1 MPDHDD
7 SGLRGL
13 LTLPRVYDAFQSL
26 VGSDGYRRWY
36 VETLLKPTPGMRI
49 LDIGCGPGTMLRFL
63 PEDVYYTGFDMN
75 PKYIEY
81 AKRKFAGRGTFVA
94 QRVGEALVAAE
105 GFDAVMANAI
115 FHHIN
120 DEEAAHL
127 VRVAWTQLKPGGFLL
142 TYDNAWVKGQSP
154 IARWLISKD
163 RGRHVRTPDE
173 YLALVRTH
181 FHQIETTIRHDSY
194 RIPYTNF
201 TMKALKV

>member
-1 MPDHDD
+1 MQDHDD

-13 LTLPRVYDAFQSL
+13 LTLPQVYDAFQSL

-36 VETLLKPTPGMRI
+36 VKELLKPTPDMRI

-63 PEDVYYTGFDMN
+63 PENVHYVGFDMN

-81 AKRKFAGRGTFVA
+81 AKRRFGDRGAFHA
-94 QRVGEALVAAE
+94 HRVGEAAIAAE
-105 GFDAVMANAI
+105 GFDVVMANAI

-127 VRVAWTQLKPGGFLL
+127 VHVAFSQLKPEGFLL

-173 YLALVRTH
+173 YLAIVKTR
-181 FHQIETTIRHDSY
+181 FNRVETTIRHDGY

-201 TMKALKV
+201 TMKAFKN

>member
-36 VETLLKPTPGMRI
+36 VSELLKPTPGMRI

-63 PEDVYYTGFDMN
+63 PKDVHYVGFDMN
-75 PKYIEY
+75 PKYIDY
-81 AKRKFAGRGTFVA
+81 ARKQFADRGSFVA
-94 QRVGEALVAAE
+94 QRVGEAQIEAE

-115 FHHIN
+115 LHHIN

-127 VRVAWTQLKPGGFLL
+127 VNVAWSQLKPGGFLL
-142 TYDNAWVKGQSP
+142 TYDNAWVKGQSA

-173 YLALVRTH
+173 YLAIVRRR
-181 FHQIETTIRHDSY
+181 FDRMETTVRHDCY

-201 TMKALKV
+201 TIKAFKD